1 MILETYLN
9 ENRLLEVN
17 QIEFNK
23 MINENTYYLTEG
35 FTDTIKSICNK
46 VWENIKKVFK
56 KIIEGLK
63 WIKSKTIDKIIN
75 FFKSKAVKKKADAEA
90 KKIIAEVEKNDSDN
104 DDESNNE
111 ILLIQNTSS
120 TNTSDTSNNT
130 VKDKKVKIINY
141 EAMIKQFEEQSNQ
154 MNEFDPQEFIGV
166 YDEFI
171 NTISEEIIKLYN
183 DNVSGDDIM
192 DKENEI
198 EDTFEKEARDMIIEM
213 LGLDDDKSIY
223 TVNIEGIKKIYKE
236 KMTKEFNSDEMF
248 DDNNCTI
255 ISSEEFKN
263 NYEKINNKIND
274 TMNKYIDALEK
285 NSKAFSLLI
294 NKVNDK
300 EKTTKEILDDITN
313 KCKSNNSDI
322 INKYKSIPR
331 IVNRIAVNFA
341 KAINK
346 VSEVINYKIQV
357 DSSVLLNMKFY
368 KVVEE

>member
-17 QIEFNK
+17 QIEFDK

-75 FFKSKAVKKKADAEA
+75 FFKSKAVKKKADVEA
-90 KKIIAEVEKNDSDN
+90 KNIIAEMEKNDSDIKN
-104 DDESNNE
+104 
-111 ILLIQNTSS
+111 
-120 TNTSDTSNNT
+120 
-130 VKDKKVKIINY
+130 KKIKIINY
-141 EAMIKQFEEQSNQ
+141 ESIIKAFEEKSNK
-154 MNEFDPQEFIGV
+154 MNEFDMQGFIGA

-171 NTISEEIIKLYN
+171 NTISEEFINLYKKDDEIYADDFIEKTVDKISEIKN
-183 DNVSGDDIM
+183 EF
-192 DKENEI
+192 KEES
-198 EDTFEKEARDMIIEM
+198 EDMIIDLLEF
-213 LGLDDDKSIY
+213 DDSDLINIR
-223 TVNIEGIKKIYKE
+223 NIEELKKLYKE

-248 DDNNCTI
+248 DKDNCTI
-255 ISSEEFKN
+255 ISFEEFKN

-274 TMNKYIDALEK
+274 TMNKYIDLLEK
-285 NSKAFSLLI
+285 SSKTFSLLI

-300 EKTTKEILDDITN
+300 EKLTKEILDNITN
-313 KCKSNNSDI
+313 KCKSNNNIDI
-322 INKYKSIPR
+322 VNKYKAIPGFVNK
-331 IVNRIAVNFA
+331 IVVEFA
-341 KAINK
+341 NSLNK